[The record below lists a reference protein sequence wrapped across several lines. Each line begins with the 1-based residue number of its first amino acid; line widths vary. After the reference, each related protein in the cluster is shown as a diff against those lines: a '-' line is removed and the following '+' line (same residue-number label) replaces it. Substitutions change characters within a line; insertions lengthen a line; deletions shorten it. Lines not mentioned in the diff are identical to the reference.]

1 MPNFRKS
8 SDRRSSNFRSPRQD
22 SERGSYRPNQESQ
35 DGERGSF
42 RSDSRSSSPKKRPSW
57 ELPQFEGQ
65 KKFFKKP
72 FSGSKPF
79 GRDRHDRDEGFSQDS
94 RETSSR
100 PSWSGRPNEQDR
112 QERGNSSQDY
122 RSQGNGFGR
131 KPRSNDDNFSRDY
144 PRKDRSQSRGSFSD
158 SRPRFRDDS
167 SNGFKSK
174 PRFKENFSHEKSSNF
189 NIDQESNKSAKK
201 DYKPSTPP
209 FHIAIPVNDLVETR
223 KFYSEILGFREGR
236 SSDRWIDWNCFGHQ
250 IVTHLRPNKIDS
262 RSQEIV
268 NQVDE
273 HGVPVPHFGVI
284 LQVRQFEKFS
294 QKLKELEV
302 KFVIEPY
309 LRFEGEAGEQLTMF
323 FYDPSGNAFEFKAFK
338 DISQLFHKKNDDKK
352 IEIANNEISKT
363 SDLEEEITKDSDN
376 E

>member
-22 SERGSYRPNQESQ
+22 SDIGSFRSNQESQ

-79 GRDRHDRDEGFSQDS
+79 GRDRRDRDEGFSQDS

-112 QERGNSSQDY
+112 QERGNFSQDY
-122 RSQGNGFGR
+122 RSQGSGFGR

-167 SNGFKSK
+167 SNDFKSK
-174 PRFKENFSHEKSSNF
+174 PRFKENFSNEKSSNI

-209 FHIAIPVNDLVETR
+209 FHIAIAVNDLAETR

-236 SSDRWIDWNCFGHQ
+236 SNEKWIDWNCFGHQ

-273 HGVPVPHFGVI
+273 HGVPVPHFGVV

-294 QKLKELEV
+294 QKLKEAEV

-309 LRFEGEAGEQLTMF
+309 LRFAGEVGEQLTMF

-338 DISQLFHKKNDDKK
+338 DIAQLFRKNEDKK
-352 IEIANNEISKT
+352 IVVENNEISKT
-363 SDLEEEITKDSDN
+363 SDLQEEITKDSDG

>member
-22 SERGSYRPNQESQ
+22 SERGSFRSNQESQ

-79 GRDRHDRDEGFSQDS
+79 GRDRRNRDEGFSQDS

-167 SNGFKSK
+167 SNDFKSK
-174 PRFKENFSHEKSSNF
+174 PRFKENFSHEKSSNI

-201 DYKPSTPP
+201 DYKPSVPP
-209 FHIAIPVNDLVETR
+209 FHIAIPVNDLAETR

-236 SSDRWIDWNCFGHQ
+236 SNEKWIDWNCFGHQ

-273 HGVPVPHFGVI
+273 HGVPVPHFGVV

-294 QKLKELEV
+294 QKLKEAEV

-309 LRFEGEAGEQLTMF
+309 LRFEGEVGEQLTMF

-338 DISQLFHKKNDDKK
+338 DIAQLFRKNEDKK
-352 IEIANNEISKT
+352 IEIVNNEISKT